1 MKKAVLFFG
10 LLATYTSASAQPAG
24 DPALDALSRTTT
36 EAPSE
41 LDQLSRGDSSDFPN
55 IERKQQRKPVS
66 VTLRALNKITAK
78 YTDIVIKMNETA
90 TFGTLEITP
99 RYCDK
104 RPPEEFPETT
114 AFLEIA
120 DMSPKRE
127 ADEKIAL
134 IALKVDNAAPSAQSP
149 AQTEGTDA
157 SALVR
162 DGAQKAIMTEE
173 DAARAKA
180 LDELLSGD
188 QKTAELPPGVIFS
201 GWMFASSPALN
212 PLDHPVYDV
221 WVIDCK
227 TEALDN

>member
-10 LLATYTSASAQPAG
+10 LLATYTSASAQPAA
-24 DPALDALSRTTT
+24 DPALDALNRTTT

-41 LDQLSRGDSSDFPN
+41 LDQLSRGDSSDFPD
-55 IERKQQRKPVS
+55 IEKQQQRKPVS

-127 ADEKIAL
+127 ADVKQSA
-134 IALKVDNAAPSAQSP
+134 AAAPSDAGQATTTAAPEGNVGEERLSPPQTSSQSS
-149 AQTEGTDA
+149 Q
-157 SALVR
+157 
-162 DGAQKAIMTEE
+162 E
-173 DAARAKA
+173 DVARARA
-180 LDELLSGD
+180 LDDILSPD
-188 QKTAELPPGVIFS
+188 QRQRELPPGVIFS

-227 TEALDN
+227 TETLDN